1 MRGLEHA
8 QRKRGEGE
16 HLLSPV
22 HGLALEIGERDDGVD
37 QPPVVGLLRAVLP
50 AEHPDLARA
59 LHPDRARQQARA
71 VATVE
76 GADLGSGLPE
86 ARIGRGNRQIADDV
100 QHVATADGVASDHG
114 DYRLGRA
121 TDLDLKVEDI
131 EPPDA
136 LLGDVIVPDVAVVAA
151 DHLVAAAAEG
161 PVTLAG
167 EDDDADA
174 VVIARLIEG
183 VGDLEERLGPE
194 GIALV
199 RAIDGDLGD
208 AGGIARRV
216 LVTDIAVVPD
226 AHPLARGDDARVAR
240 VSEGGG
246 SLGYDGRQGISVAG
260 IELLR
265 HR

>member
-1 MRGLEHA
+1 M
-8 QRKRGEGE
+8 K
-16 HLLSPV
+16 
-22 HGLALEIGERDDGVD
+22 
-37 QPPVVGLLRAVLP
+37 
-50 AEHPDLARA
+50 
-59 LHPDRARQQARA
+59 
-71 VATVE
+71 
-76 GADLGSGLPE
+76 
-86 ARIGRGNRQIADDV
+86 
-100 QHVATADGVASDHG
+100 HVAAADGVARDHG

-136 LLGDVIVPDVAVVAA
+136 LLGDVVVSDVAVVAA

-174 VVIARLIEG
+174 VVIARLVEG

-194 GIALV
+194 SVALV

-208 AGGIARRV
+208 TGCISRRV

-226 AHPLARGDDARVAR
+226 AHPLARRHDARVAR
-240 VSEGGG
+240 IREGGG
-246 SLGYDGRQGISVAG
+246 SLGHDGRQGISVAG